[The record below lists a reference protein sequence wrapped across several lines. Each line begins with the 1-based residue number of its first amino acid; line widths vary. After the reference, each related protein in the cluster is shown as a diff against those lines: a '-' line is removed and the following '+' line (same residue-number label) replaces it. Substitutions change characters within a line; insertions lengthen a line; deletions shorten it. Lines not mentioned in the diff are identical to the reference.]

1 MYMQTKNYF
10 RKKNYKI
17 MYKGSNCDQKSR
29 LSEILLE
36 PFNPRGGCFYF
47 LVTFCATSLN
57 IKDIVD
63 FFRTL
68 NIICCGSSM
77 WYPINIESCVNF
89 KHTSFTRAGL
99 RAELNL
105 EINNYKYA

>member
-10 RKKNYKI
+10 RKKDYKM

-29 LSEILLE
+29 LSEILTE
-36 PFNPRGGCFYF
+36 PLNPRGGCYYF

-63 FFRTL
+63 LF
-68 NIICCGSSM
+68 S
-77 WYPINIESCVNF
+77 NF
-89 KHTSFTRAGL
+89 KC
-99 RAELNL
+99 NL
-105 EINNYKYA
+105 LWLKCVVSDQY